1 MAATFSAPKSVR
13 LQIGVFGRRNVGK
26 SSTLNALTRQDFAI
40 VSNVPGTTTDPIEK
54 AMELA
59 PLGPVLLID
68 SAGVDDEGAL
78 GAERVAKT
86 ERVFDR
92 VDVGLIVVDSTLGA
106 SAWGAFE
113 ERIADELARR
123 AVPALVV
130 WNKTDLAAPSKAAVE
145 AVRARGLAA
154 VETSAVRDGAGKSG
168 SPKIREAL
176 TKLAPE
182 EFFAPPPLVA
192 DLIPRGELAVLV
204 VPLDAAAPKGRL
216 ILPQV
221 QTIRDLLDGESGC
234 VVVQPELL
242 TAALDRFKTP
252 PALVVVDS
260 QAFGTVAEIVPRS
273 IPLTSFSILFAR
285 RQGDL
290 RTAVDGARRIAELSP
305 DSRVLIAEACSHH
318 ATDDDIG
325 TVKLPRWLRARVGE
339 TLQIERA
346 QGRNFPTVE
355 ELRRFDLILHCGACS
370 INRRETTAR
379 LARAAEAGVPITNY
393 GTAIAFLNG
402 ILERAVEPFGL

>member
-1 MAATFSAPKSVR
+1 MTATFSAPKSVR

-26 SSTLNALTRQDFAI
+26 SSTLNALTRQNFAI
-40 VSNVPGTTTDPIEK
+40 VSDAPGTTTDPVEK

-68 SAGVDDEGAL
+68 SAGVDDEGPL

-86 ERVFDR
+86 RGVFDR
-92 VDVGLIVVDSTLGA
+92 VDVGVIVVDSSLGA
-106 SAWGAFE
+106 GAWGTFE
-113 ERIADELARR
+113 EQIADELARR
-123 AVPALVV
+123 AVPTLVV
-130 WNKTDLAAPSKAAVE
+130 WNKTDLAAPNEAAVE
-145 AVRARGLAA
+145 AVRRRGLAT
-154 VETSAVRDGAGKSG
+154 VETSAALDGAGKSG

-192 DLIPRGELAVLV
+192 DLVPPGELAVLV
-204 VPLDAAAPKGRL
+204 APIDSAAPRGRL

-242 TAALDRFKTP
+242 ASALDRLKTP

-260 QAFGTVAEIVPRS
+260 QAFKTVAEIVPRS

-285 RQGDL
+285 RGGDL

-346 QGRNFPTVE
+346 QGLDFPTVDG
-355 ELRRFDLILHCGACS
+355 LRRFDLILHCGACS
-370 INRRETTAR
+370 LNRREMAAR
-379 LARAAEAGVPITNY
+379 LGRAAEAGVPITNY

>member
-1 MAATFSAPKSVR
+1 MSSTFIAPKSVR

-40 VSNVPGTTTDPIEK
+40 VSSVPGTTTDPIEK

-68 SAGVDDEGAL
+68 SAGVDDEGTL
-78 GAERVAKT
+78 GAERVART
-86 ERVFDR
+86 RRVFDR

-106 SAWGAFE
+106 DAWGAFE
-113 ERIADELARR
+113 EEIADELARR
-123 AVPALVV
+123 AVASLVV
-130 WNKTDLAAPSKAAVE
+130 WNKVDASAPASEAVE
-145 AVRARGLAA
+145 AVRKRSLPS
-154 VETSAVRDGAGKSG
+154 VEISALGDADGKSG

-176 TKLAPE
+176 TRLAPE
-182 EFFAPPPLVA
+182 EFFAAPPLVA
-192 DLIPRGELAVLV
+192 DLIPKGEFAVLV
-204 VPLDAAAPKGRL
+204 APIDAAAPKGRL

-234 VVVQPELL
+234 VVVRPELL
-242 TAALDRFKTP
+242 SAALDRFKSP

-260 QAFGTVAEIVPRS
+260 QAFKTVAEIVPRS

-285 RQGDL
+285 RQADL

-325 TVKLPRWLRARVGE
+325 TAKLPRWLRVRVGA
-339 TLQIERA
+339 TLRIERA
-346 QGRNFPTVE
+346 QGRDFPTVD
-355 ELRRFDLILHCGACS
+355 ELRRFDLIIHCGACS
-370 INRRETTAR
+370 LNRREMLAR
-379 LARAAEAGVPITNY
+379 LGRAAEAGVPTTNY

>member
-1 MAATFSAPKSVR
+1 MAATFLAPKSVR

-40 VSNVPGTTTDPIEK
+40 VSDVPGTTTDPLEK

-86 ERVFDR
+86 RRVFDR
-92 VDVGLIVVDSTLGA
+92 VDVGLIVVDSSRGVD
-106 SAWGAFE
+106 AWGPFE
-113 ERIADELARR
+113 AEIADELARR
-123 AVPALVV
+123 GVPALVV
-130 WNKTDLAAPSKAAVE
+130 WNKVDLAAPNETATE
-145 AVRARGLAA
+145 AVRARGLATI
-154 VETSAVRDGAGKSG
+154 ETSSTVDGAGKNG
-168 SPKIREAL
+168 SPKIRAAL

-192 DLIPRGELAVLV
+192 DLIPKGEFAVLV
-204 VPLDAAAPKGRL
+204 APLDAAAPKGRL

-242 TAALDRFKTP
+242 AAALDRLKTP

-260 QAFGTVAEIVPRS
+260 QAFKTVAEIVPRS

-285 RQGDL
+285 RGGDL

-339 TLQIERA
+339 TLRIERA
-346 QGRNFPTVE
+346 QGRDFPTVD

-370 INRRETTAR
+370 LNRRETTAR
-379 LARAAEAGVPITNY
+379 LGRAAEAGVPITNY

>member
-1 MAATFSAPKSVR
+1 MTATFSAPKSVR

-26 SSTLNALTRQDFAI
+26 SSTFNALTRQDIAI
-40 VSNVPGTTTDPIEK
+40 VSDAPGTTTDPIEK
-54 AMELA
+54 AMELP

-86 ERVFDR
+86 RGVFDR

-106 SAWGAFE
+106 GAWGPFE
-113 ERIADELARR
+113 EKIADELARR
-123 AVPALVV
+123 SVPALVV
-130 WNKTDLAAPSKAAVE
+130 WNKTDSAAPDEGAVE
-145 AVRARGLAA
+145 AVRRRGLTT

-176 TKLAPE
+176 TRLAPE
-182 EFFAPPPLVA
+182 EFFAAPPLVA
-192 DLIPRGELAVLV
+192 DLVPPGELAVLV
-204 VPLDAAAPKGRL
+204 APIDAAAPKGRL

-221 QTIRDLLDGESGC
+221 QTIRDLLDGGRGC

-242 TAALDRFKTP
+242 AAALDRLKTP

-260 QAFGTVAEIVPRS
+260 QAFKTVAEIVPRS

-285 RQGDL
+285 RGGDL

-325 TVKLPRWLRARVGE
+325 TVKLPRWLRERVGE

-346 QGRNFPTVE
+346 QGRDFPTVD

-370 INRRETTAR
+370 LNRREMAAR
-379 LARAAEAGVPITNY
+379 LGRAAEAGVPITNY

>member
-26 SSTLNALTRQDFAI
+26 SATLNALTRQDFAI
-40 VSNVPGTTTDPIEK
+40 VSDVPGTTADPVEK

-86 ERVFDR
+86 RRVFDR
-92 VDVGLIVVDSTLGA
+92 VDVGAIVVDSSLGA
-106 SAWGAFE
+106 DAWGAFE
-113 ERIADELARR
+113 TEIADELARR
-123 AVPALVV
+123 KVPTLVV
-130 WNKTDLAAPSKAAVE
+130 WNKVDLAAPASEARE
-145 AVRARGLAA
+145 AVRRRGLPT
-154 VETSAVRDGAGKSG
+154 VETSATLDGAGKLG

-176 TKLAPE
+176 AKLTPE
-182 EFFAPPPLVA
+182 DFLTPPPLVA
-192 DLIPRGELAVLV
+192 DLVPRGELAVLV
-204 VPLDAAAPKGRL
+204 APIDEAAPKGRL

-221 QTIRDLLDGESGC
+221 QTIRDLLDGECGC
-234 VVVQPELL
+234 VVARPELL
-242 TAALDRFKTP
+242 ASALERLKSP

-260 QAFGTVAEIVPRS
+260 QAFKTVAEIVPRS

-290 RTAVDGARRIAELSP
+290 RTAVDGARRIAELAP

-339 TLQIERA
+339 TLRIERT
-346 QGRNFPTVE
+346 QGRDFPTVE
-355 ELRRFDLILHCGACS
+355 ELRRFDLIAHCGACS
-370 INRRETTAR
+370 LNRREMSAR
-379 LARAAEAGVPITNY
+379 LGRAAEAGVPITNY

>member
-1 MAATFSAPKSVR
+1 MS
-13 LQIGVFGRRNVGK
+13 
-26 SSTLNALTRQDFAI
+26 
-40 VSNVPGTTTDPIEK
+40 E
-54 AMELA
+54 
-59 PLGPVLLID
+59 
-68 SAGVDDEGAL
+68 
-78 GAERVAKT
+78 
-86 ERVFDR
+86 
-92 VDVGLIVVDSTLGA
+92 IVVSFIVNEPVDAT
-106 SAWGAFE
+106 
-113 ERIADELARR
+113 
-123 AVPALVV
+123 
-130 WNKTDLAAPSKAAVE
+130 
-145 AVRARGLAA
+145 
-154 VETSAVRDGAGKSG
+154 
-168 SPKIREAL
+168 KI
-176 TKLAPE
+176 
-182 EFFAPPPLVA
+182 PPPLVA
-192 DLIPRGELAVLV
+192 DLIPKGEFAVLV

-221 QTIRDLLDGESGC
+221 QTIRDLLDAERGC

-242 TAALDRFKTP
+242 ASALDRFKAP

-260 QAFGTVAEIVPRS
+260 QAFKTVAEIVPRS

-346 QGRNFPTVE
+346 QGRDFPTVE

-370 INRRETTAR
+370 INRREMAAR
-379 LARAAEAGVPITNY
+379 LARAAEAGVPTTNY

>member
-26 SSTLNALTRQDFAI
+26 SATLNALTRQDFAI
-40 VSNVPGTTTDPIEK
+40 VSDVPGTTTDPIEK

-86 ERVFDR
+86 RAVFDR

-106 SAWGAFE
+106 GAWGAFE
-113 ERIADELARR
+113 EKIADELARR
-123 AVPALVV
+123 GVPALVV
-130 WNKTDLAAPSKAAVE
+130 WNKVDLAAPDASAVE
-145 AVRARGLAA
+145 AVRARGLAT
-154 VETSAVRDGAGKSG
+154 VETSAALDGAGKSG
-168 SPKIREAL
+168 SLKIREAL

-182 EFFAPPPLVA
+182 EFFALPPLVA
-192 DLIPRGELAVLV
+192 DLIPKSELAVLV
-204 VPLDAAAPKGRL
+204 APLDAAAPKGRL

-221 QTIRDLLDGESGC
+221 QTIRDLLDGERGC

-242 TAALDRFKTP
+242 ASALDRFKTP

-260 QAFGTVAEIVPRS
+260 QAFKTVAEIVPRS

-346 QGRNFPTVE
+346 QGRDFPTVD

-370 INRRETTAR
+370 LNRREMAAR
-379 LARAAEAGVPITNY
+379 LGRAAEAGVPITNY